1 MIGFG
6 FGIMYAGLFCLACT
20 LVEYKD
26 VVSHKI
32 EVGNYI
38 YEMAM
43 EIVGWGFSFSGCLL
57 LFGALISGVAY
68 FYKKRKGIR

>member
-32 EVGNYI
+32 EIGNHI

-43 EIVGWGFSFSGCLL
+43 EIVGWGFLFGGCLL
-57 LFGALISGVAY
+57 LFGAFISGIAY
-68 FYKKRKGIR
+68 LYKRRKDIR